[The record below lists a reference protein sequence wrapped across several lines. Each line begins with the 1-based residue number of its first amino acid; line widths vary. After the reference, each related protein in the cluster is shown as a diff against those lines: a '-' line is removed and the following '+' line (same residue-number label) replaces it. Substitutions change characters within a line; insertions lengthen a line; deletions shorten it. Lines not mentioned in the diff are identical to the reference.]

1 MKGIKSP
8 EFGDPY
14 IRSNLRK
21 FINSEFV
28 VKQFE
33 VGQTHARRTVGH
45 WVLGVLGVL
54 FCTKWSRIR
63 NIWLQLI
70 PQEEMAEDEEIS
82 LVSSCSTKCWTL
94 YKKI

>member
-21 FINSEFV
+21 FINSEFE

-45 WVLGVLGVL
+45 WVSN
-54 FCTKWSRIR
+54 CTSYYTTIR
-63 NIWLQLI
+63 
-70 PQEEMAEDEEIS
+70 S
-82 LVSSCSTKCWTL
+82 
-94 YKKI
+94 